1 MQRTRANHTSPA
13 FRFGQ
18 KSFGKGLHEKKIGR
32 NVPCLCFWLRLHS
45 VSAVLN
51 NLYIQGGFGISA
63 AALVSR
69 NCSHFSEKN
78 NFPSSPKSMHKYGR
92 FYSHCHVVVPS
103 VVETPMACSESFG
116 KLQRLNLTWILSTL
130 KIPSTSDFHCPL
142 GCQNAEKICNSNR

>member
-1 MQRTRANHTSPA
+1 MSPLAVQRTRANHTSPA

-103 VVETPMACSESFG
+103 VVETPMACSESF
-116 KLQRLNLTWILSTL
+116 
-130 KIPSTSDFHCPL
+130 
-142 GCQNAEKICNSNR
+142 ENSKD